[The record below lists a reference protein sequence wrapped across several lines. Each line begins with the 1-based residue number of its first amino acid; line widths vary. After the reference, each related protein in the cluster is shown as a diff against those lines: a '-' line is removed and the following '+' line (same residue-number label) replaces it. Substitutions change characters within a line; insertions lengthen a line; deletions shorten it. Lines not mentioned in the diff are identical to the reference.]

1 MFPRSSVHKKARELL
16 KARADLL
23 SQSPAIP
30 DFANRVVGVENMEAW
45 DDVQGADARVG

>member
-1 MFPRSSVHKKARELL
+1 MFPRSSVHEKGRELL

-30 DFANRVVGVENMEAW
+30 DFANRLVRVEEY
-45 DDVQGADARVG
+45 GGLG